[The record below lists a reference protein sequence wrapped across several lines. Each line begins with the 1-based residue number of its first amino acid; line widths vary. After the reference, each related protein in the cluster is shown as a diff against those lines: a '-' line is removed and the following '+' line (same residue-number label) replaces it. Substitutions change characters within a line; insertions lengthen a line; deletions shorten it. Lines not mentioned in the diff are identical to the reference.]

1 MWIITTL
8 LLISLSFN
16 FIGYWYVR
24 KALTKLL
31 FISDHLDYMDTSLKA
46 FKANLDAV
54 YEAER
59 FYGDET
65 LEALCLHAKEVTN
78 DIDMFS
84 EIIEIFEM
92 EDLATEETNEEA
104 EGDDQ
109 EEENSKEKI

>member
-1 MWIITTL
+1 MWTIAIL
-8 LLISLSFN
+8 LLISISFN

-24 KALTKLL
+24 NTLTRLI
-31 FISDHLDYMDTSLKA
+31 FISDHIEYMDTSLKA

-65 LEALCLHAKEVTN
+65 LEALVLHAKEVSN

-84 EIIEIFEM
+84 EIVEIFEM
-92 EDLATEETNEEA
+92 DEYSITEELE
-104 EGDDQ
+104 EGDEGEQ
-109 EEENSKEKI
+109 AAEKENT

>member
-1 MWIITTL
+1 MSKTSNKVL
-8 LLISLSFN
+8 NPNSSSF
-16 FIGYWYVR
+16 F
-24 KALTKLL
+24 TP
-31 FISDHLDYMDTSLKA
+31 

-84 EIIEIFEM
+84 EIVEIFEM
-92 EDLATEETNEEA
+92 EYYDEEITEEGEE
-104 EGDDQ
+104 GG
-109 EEENSKEKI
+109 EEENPQKEI